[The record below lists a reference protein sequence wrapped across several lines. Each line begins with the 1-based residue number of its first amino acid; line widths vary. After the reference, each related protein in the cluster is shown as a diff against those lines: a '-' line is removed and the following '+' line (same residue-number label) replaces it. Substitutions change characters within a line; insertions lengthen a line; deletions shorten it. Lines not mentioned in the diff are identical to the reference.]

1 MDKKLELKLEES
13 KMNNLTEKMQKT
25 ISDLKTKNSGLRTN
39 RANPNMIK
47 NIQVNYYGSMVPLHQ
62 VASISTPEP
71 TQFLLNIFDQAA
83 TKDIEKA
90 LMTSTLGLNPQTDG
104 LTIRIILP
112 ELTQERRATLVKV
125 LKQNGEDAKI
135 AIRNI
140 RRDQMDIIK
149 NEEKS
154 KEISED
160 DSRKQQDQIQSSTD
174 EFIKNIDSIIKA
186 KEIEITTI

>member
-1 MDKKLELKLEES
+1 MS
-13 KMNNLTEKMQKT
+13 NLTEKMEKT
-25 ISDLKTKNSGLRTN
+25 ITDLKNKNNGLRTN

-47 NIQVNYYGSMVPLHQ
+47 NIQVSYYGSMVPLHQ

-83 TKDIEKA
+83 IKDIEKA
-90 LMTSTLGLNPQTDG
+90 LMSSALSLNPQTDG

-125 LKQNGEDAKI
+125 LKQNGEDAKV

-140 RRDQMDIIK
+140 RRDNMETIK
-149 NEEKS
+149 NKEKS
-154 KEISED
+154 KEIS
-160 DSRKQQDQIQSSTD
+160 
-174 EFIKNIDSIIKA
+174 
-186 KEIEITTI
+186 

>member
-25 ISDLKTKNSGLRTN
+25 ITDLKTKNSGLRTN

-90 LMTSTLGLNPQTDG
+90 LMSSTLGLNPQTDG

>member
-25 ISDLKTKNSGLRTN
+25 ITDLKTKNSGLRTN

-90 LMTSTLGLNPQTDG
+90 LMSSTLGLNPQTDA